1 MIKKIAIMTAGGDCS
16 GLNNIIYTVTKVA
29 LKKGIEV
36 IGILD
41 GYKGFVEGKY
51 MKLTEEKIDRIYE
64 IGGTILGSSN
74 KECPFR
80 YLVNKETGEYADLTK
95 QSIGRLNDIG
105 INHLI
110 VVGGD
115 GTLDSARVIGE
126 CGMNVI
132 GIPKTIDNDMF
143 ASTPTVGFQTA
154 VENNVDAIS
163 KLRTTAYSHQRVM
176 VVEVMGRTSGYLTLY
191 SGIASGADVILL
203 PEIEYDL
210 DIVCDYIKK
219 LKQNA
224 KRDIIIVVSEAAKQ
238 KGKDIIVSEIVEDSF
253 EKVRLGGIAKVL
265 SKDISRKLDVET
277 KAITLGHLQ
286 RGGTPCAN
294 DRIIATRLAN
304 SAIELLLEGK
314 NGVIVGNLGEEVKV
328 YNFPKERVP
337 RELDFNTNELVRAAK
352 NMGIC
357 LGI

>member
-16 GLNNIIYTVTKVA
+16 GLNNIIYTVTKIA
-29 LKKGIEV
+29 LKQNIEV

-41 GYKGFVEGKY
+41 GYKGFVEGRY
-51 MKLTEEKIDRIYE
+51 INLTEDNIDRIYE

-74 KECPFR
+74 KECPFK
-80 YLVNKETGEYADLTK
+80 YLVNKETKEYADLTK
-95 QSIGRLNDIG
+95 QSIGKLNDMG
-105 INHLI
+105 INHMI

-115 GTLDSARVIGE
+115 GTLDSARVISE
-126 CGMNVI
+126 SGMNVI

-163 KLRTTAYSHQRVM
+163 KLRTTAYSHSRVM

-203 PEIEYDL
+203 PEVEYDL
-210 DIVCDYIKK
+210 DIVCNYIKK
-219 LKQNA
+219 LKENA
-224 KRDIIIVVSEAAKQ
+224 KRDIIVVVSEAAKE
-238 KGKDIIVSEIVEDSF
+238 KGKDIIVSQIVEDSF

-265 SKDISRKLDVET
+265 AKDIERKLEIET
-277 KAITLGHLQ
+277 KAIALGHLQ
-286 RGGTPCAN
+286 RGGSPCAN
-294 DRIIATRLAN
+294 DRIIATRLA
-304 SAIELLLEGK
+304 SKAVELLLQGK
-314 NGVIVGNLGEEVKV
+314 SGLIVGNLGEEVTTYK
-328 YNFPKERVP
+328 FPKERIP
-337 RELDFNTNELVRAAK
+337 RELDVNTNELVIAAK
-352 NMGIC
+352 NMGVC